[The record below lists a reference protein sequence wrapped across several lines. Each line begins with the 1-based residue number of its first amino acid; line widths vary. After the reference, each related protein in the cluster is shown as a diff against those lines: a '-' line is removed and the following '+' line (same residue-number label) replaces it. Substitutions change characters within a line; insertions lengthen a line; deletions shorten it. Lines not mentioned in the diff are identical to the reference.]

1 MGESTSRT
9 RIAEHEG
16 TASYNAIDAKTL
28 AFPDSFVRDATC
40 AKGKPQAYLPTIE
53 GIDDKGTQ
61 AF

>member
-1 MGESTSRT
+1 MPDIDQ
-9 RIAEHEG
+9 IAEHEG
-16 TASYNAIDAKTL
+16 TTSKNAIDAKTWHSRT
-28 AFPDSFVRDATC
+28 ASRDAC